1 MKLAIRAREERELK
15 LRIGWLGV
23 AAVFGILLLA
33 GRVWYLQIRK
43 GEEYFARSSGN
54 FVKELRIPAD
64 RGMIVD
70 RKGRILVDNRPSY
83 DVYLTPAFCQDC
95 EEVIGR
101 LAGQLGLEPEDLQ
114 RAVDANEKARGL
126 ERFRPVMIQQD
137 LTRDD
142 LDVLEANR
150 ELLPGVDVI
159 GAPHRNYRAGSMAA
173 HLLGYLGEIGPDEL
187 EKNAGRYRS
196 GDYIGKRGVERRFES
211 WLKGNDGL
219 ERVVAD
225 AKGRKLPELEAL
237 IPAADRL
244 VPSEPGANVILTI
257 DARLQAAAEE
267 AFDQTAGSAVVI
279 DVDTGYILAMVSK
292 PGFDPNRMNGR
303 ISRAELRALTQD
315 PLEPMIF
322 RATQNHYH
330 PGSIFK
336 VVPALAALEA
346 GFSHDVF
353 CGGGYTL
360 GKRRWRCHKESGHG
374 LVSLEQ
380 AMKVSCDTW
389 FYAAADRLGLDPI
402 ADMSR
407 RFGLGAV
414 TGLDLGFEVPGVVPS
429 PAYHDKYTPGGYQK
443 GFALNSV
450 IGQGDNNVTPLQV
463 AVMYAA
469 IANGGTVYRPQA
481 VLRVEK
487 AGGEVLQDFPPE
499 VKSKLGVR
507 RENLQTVRRSLEMV
521 VNEPGGTAYRQRLAD
536 VKVAGKTGTAQVV
549 RIGNV
554 RLKKEQMDW
563 FSRDHAWFAAY
574 APADAPRIA
583 IAILNEHGGHGGSDA
598 APIAMRI
605 IKRYFE
611 LAEEDRAAAS
621 TTGPDRETS
630 PAPAAVP
637 TSDAP
642 GAPTLP
648 ILERASKVAG

>member
-15 LRIGWLGV
+15 IRIGWLGV
-23 AAVFGILLLA
+23 AAALGILLLA

-83 DVYLTPAFCQDC
+83 DVYLTPAFCPDC
-95 EEVIGR
+95 EDVIGR
-101 LAGQLGLEPEDLQ
+101 LAGQLGLETEDLQ

-137 LTRDD
+137 LSRDD

-159 GAPHRNYRAGSMAA
+159 GAPHRNYRAGAMAG

-187 EKNAGRYRS
+187 EKSAGRYRA
-196 GDYIGKRGVERRFES
+196 GDYVGKRGVERRFES
-211 WLKGNDGL
+211 WLKGQDGL

-225 AKGRKLPELEAL
+225 AKGRKLPEFEEL

-244 VPSEPGANVILTI
+244 VPSQPGANVILTL

-267 AFDQTAGSAVVI
+267 AFDDVAGAAIVI
-279 DVDTGYILAMVSK
+279 DVDTGYLLAVVSK
-292 PGFDPNRMNGR
+292 PGFDPNRMTGR
-303 ISRAELRALTQD
+303 ISRAELKALNAD
-315 PLEPMIF
+315 PLEPMLF

-330 PGSIFK
+330 PGSVFK
-336 VVPALAALEA
+336 VVPALVGLEA
-346 GFSHDVF
+346 GFNHDVF

-374 LVSLEQ
+374 YVGLEQ
-380 AMKVSCDTW
+380 SMKVSCDTW
-389 FYAAADRLGLDPI
+389 YYALADRVGLEPI
-402 ADMSR
+402 AEMSR
-407 RFGLGAV
+407 RFGLGSV

-429 PAYHDKYTPGGYQK
+429 PAYHDKYTRGGYTK
-443 GFALNSV
+443 GFALNAV
-450 IGQGDNNVTPLQV
+450 IGQGDSNVTPLQV
-463 AVMYAA
+463 AVMFAA
-469 IANGGTVYRPQA
+469 IANGGTVYEPQA

-487 AGGEVLQDFPPE
+487 PGGEVLEDFPPR
-499 VKSKLGVR
+499 VKSKLGVK
-507 RENLQTVRRSLEMV
+507 REHLDIVRRSLEKV
-521 VNEPGGTAYRQRLAD
+521 VGEPGGTAYRHRLPG

-549 RIGNV
+549 RIGSV

-574 APADAPRIA
+574 APADQPEIA
-583 IAILNEHGGHGGSDA
+583 VVLLNEHGGSGGADA

-605 IKRYFE
+605 IQRYFE
-611 LAEEDRAAAS
+611 IVGEDRAAAA
-621 TTGPDRETS
+621 TGPDREPAAP
-630 PAPAAVP
+630 PAPVP
-637 TSDAP
+637 MSDAP

-648 ILERASKVAG
+648 LLERASKVAG